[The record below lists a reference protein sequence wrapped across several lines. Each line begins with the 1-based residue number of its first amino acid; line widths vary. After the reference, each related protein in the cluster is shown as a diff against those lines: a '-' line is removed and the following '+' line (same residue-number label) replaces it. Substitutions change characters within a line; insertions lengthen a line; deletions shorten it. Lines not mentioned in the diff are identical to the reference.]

1 MFSLDSDKTQCVALN
16 VRLRQ
21 VLISSKNCVF
31 FFLPKDV
38 LMV

>member
-21 VLISSKNCVF
+21 VLISSKKWF

-38 LMV
+38 LVV